1 MAEEVEIVGVDGGPA
16 SEATLKKLLEAVS
29 GKGGS
34 GGTGAGGKEGAKIQQ
49 AYNNAKDK
57 GIKVSRKNTE
67 ALKDSTNAIED
78 FGSAVSGAA
87 SKLGGMF
94 MGVLGGLIGT
104 ATQLTKTFLSGEKTL
119 TAYAANIPIIG
130 GILSS
135 ITGIFDETLVKFQQ
149 LATSGGAFNNS
160 LTQLRIAAAD
170 SFMSLDAFTSYVQN
184 NTDKLA
190 AFGGTVTG
198 GAMATA
204 RLNKALDRDL
214 RQQLLN
220 MGLSFEEINEG
231 MADYMYLNRA
241 GSMMNQRSTEAT
253 AAAAADYTKNLM
265 VLSKLTGKDIDQM
278 KDRAA
283 AAQAD
288 IAFQMALA
296 RMSPEE
302 RDRVQQLMATAAAQ
316 FGDAGEMV
324 VKQAVLGQGP
334 LTRETQLLMAT
345 MPEVYQ
351 NLTDAA
357 QAARDTSLSQQQY
370 DDILVDTQVNSIA
383 AALRSAG
390 SMEGVLR
397 AGAAGLD
404 GVSSELLSVFN
415 DTTLQHVKFL
425 DENGNVN
432 EEAIRQVLEQARAE
446 QNQRDEMV
454 QGLTQFQ
461 TAIGRV
467 QQVFEREVI
476 DRLSSMLGPKLTQFS
491 GWLDNLIADDSFVQ
505 ELEGITT
512 SISNWIDD
520 FMGKIENFGLI
531 ETLRMYIS
539 DAFGGLG
546 EMIKEFFFGKSD
558 ETRAAESA
566 EMDSQQQSLVVRQTE
581 LQNRLSVTQDPEEHL
596 AIGAELARVE
606 QQMEALSAR
615 RQELS
620 QSGNGIFDGLFG
632 EWDIWEIA
640 GVVGGVTAA
649 VVALGV
655 AANAGAPGL
664 LALGAAGA
672 GLGVLFWGISEALE
686 AATGVINVF
695 GDNVVKII
703 DAWAAMETATQDKTV
718 ETARAL
724 DDIGPDRINQ
734 MAEAIRNL
742 NSAMGSGNTGFFEGL
757 GNAFTGMI
765 GGDAMEN
772 STDQFQRLAN
782 MGTGLQQTV
791 ASISEYQGL
800 VTALTEST
808 NSLDNGPIIRYT
820 EAMRELVEVLGE
832 LNEELG
838 RDNNGRFTPGT
849 GENAGSVLGRL
860 GTAGGGGGLG
870 DRGRELLEQLNT
882 IQEEMLEV
890 LKEGTGYERRNL
902 RLNRQNGGVF

>member
-16 SEATLKKLLEAVS
+16 SEATLKKLLEAVGS
-29 GKGGS
+29 KGG
-34 GGTGAGGKEGAKIQQ
+34 GLGTGGKEGAKIQK
-49 AYNNAKDK
+49 AYNEAKDK
-57 GIKVSRKNTE
+57 GIKVTRKNTE
-67 ALKDSTNAIED
+67 ALENSTSAIDD
-78 FGSAVSGAA
+78 FGNAVSGAA

-149 LATSGGAFNNS
+149 LSTSGGAFNNS

-184 NTDKLA
+184 NTERLA
-190 AFGGTVTG
+190 AFGGTVTN
-198 GAMATA
+198 GALATA

-241 GSMMNQRSTEAT
+241 GSMTNQRSTEAT
-253 AAAAADYTKNLM
+253 AAAAAEYTKNLM

-278 KDRAA
+278 REKQA

-296 RMSPEE
+296 RMAPEQ
-302 RDRVQQLMATAAAQ
+302 RDRIQQQLAMASAQ
-316 FGDAGEMV
+316 FGDAGAQV
-324 VKQAVLGQGP
+324 VKQAVLGYGP
-334 LTRETQLLMAT
+334 LTRETQLMAAT
-345 MPEVYQ
+345 MPEVY
-351 NLTDAA
+351 NSLYGLADAA
-357 QAARDTSLSQQQY
+357 QDTRLSQQEY
-370 DDILVDTQVNSIA
+370 DELLVDTQVNSIA

-390 SMEGVLR
+390 SMEAVLA

-432 EEAIRQVLEQARAE
+432 EAAIRQAIENAQAE
-446 QNQRDEMV
+446 QSRTDSMV

-461 TAIGRV
+461 TAVGRV

-476 DRLSSMLGPKLTQFS
+476 DRISSLLGPKLQQFS

-512 SISNWIDD
+512 AISGWIDD
-520 FMGKIENFGLI
+520 FMGRIENFGLI
-531 ETLRMYIS
+531 ETLRMYIG
-539 DAFGGLG
+539 DAFSGLG
-546 EMIKEFFFGKSD
+546 DMIKEFFFGKSD
-558 ETRAAESA
+558 ETRAEENAQL
-566 EMDSQQQSLVVRQTE
+566 DTQQQSLVVRQTE

-632 EWDIWEIA
+632 DWDIWEIA
-640 GVVGGVTAA
+640 GIVGGITVAVVG
-649 VVALGV
+649 LGV

-703 DAWAAMETATQDKTV
+703 NAWTEMNTATQDKTV
-718 ETARAL
+718 DTARQL

-742 NSAMGSGNTGFFEGL
+742 NGAMSSGNTGFFEGL
-757 GNAFTGMI
+757 GNAFTNMI
-765 GGDAMEN
+765 GGDAISN

-791 ASISEYQGL
+791 ASISEYQSL
-800 VTALTEST
+800 VNTLTEST

-838 RDNNGRFTPGT
+838 RDNNGRLTAGT
-849 GENAGSVLGRL
+849 GENAGTVLGRM
-860 GTAGGGGGLG
+860 GAAGGSGVG
-870 DRGRELLEQLNT
+870 DRARELLEQLNT

-902 RLNRQNGGVF
+902 RIARQNSGVF